1 MKKSH
6 KELLEKIVFYIS
18 VGGSFIWNIIWSMTK
33 CFMMLFLWTLV
44 ASFCT
49 AFNIPLPKIPEP
61 NPDDNN
67 KKPPDNPDKIKKE
80 KVEKL
85 IEKYTISPDTTI
97 EEKILEKLM
106 NAPKGKLISQILT
119 EEEIEILYI
128 MILRGFG
135 IYV

>member
-61 NPDDNN
+61 NHEDE
-67 KKPPDNPDKIKKE
+67 KPPDNPDQIKNK
-80 KVEKL
+80 KVEKV
-85 IEKYTISPDTTI
+85 IKEYPIAPDTPI

-119 EEEIEILYI
+119 EEEIKILYI

-135 IYV
+135 IYI